1 MASTI
6 IHRKK
11 KRWENSTAEV
21 NEIIAKIWGKIM
33 GANIVVR
40 AFKITKTKYYGIS
53 IAEGY
58 QVEV

>member
-1 MASTI
+1 
-6 IHRKK
+6 
-11 KRWENSTAEV
+11 
-21 NEIIAKIWGKIM
+21 M

-58 QVEV
+58 QVEVQ